1 VIFLGDIR
9 NEKLVIAS
17 SGVQL
22 RVLLGEVQIGLVVLA
37 LLPIPK
43 DHPYWF
49 SGRLLMSYRACG

>member
-49 SGRLLMSYRACG
+49 SFWSSLDEL